1 MSLNP
6 NYHPLKMV
14 PRLVTKRYPSVV
26 QAYLE
31 RHRPEEMG
39 QRPAGWRATDK
50 QVHRKRQRSY
60 AAEHI
65 REQLIES

>member
-50 QVHRKRQRSY
+50 QVHRK
-60 AAEHI
+60 AATVL
-65 REQLIES
+65 RG